1 MVETEQDQ
9 INFVTTA
16 ADGRRFFL
24 SVPAGEGHS
33 RLEAIREEGRQ
44 WIEVDDGRWINRD
57 HVLYAYA
64 SAAKDATF

>member
-1 MVETEQDQ
+1 MAETEQDQ
-9 INFVTTA
+9 ITFVTTA

-24 SVPAGEGHS
+24 SVPAGEGHG
-33 RLEAIREEGRQ
+33 RLESILEEGRQ